1 MEKKIRKTTLKQ
13 NEILPSSFRDPSGFV
28 FSSEGTIYRQINEI
42 YKDEYEF
49 LNDSGLYSDLT
60 ESGFLIPHD
69 EVSVESQS
77 IDNAYKVIEP
87 KQIPFISYPYE
98 WSFNQMMDA
107 ALITLEIQKR
117 SLDHGMVLKD
127 ASAYNIQFINS
138 KPVFIDTLSFER
150 LDEGKPWVAYRQF
163 CQHFL
168 APLALMR
175 MKDVRLNQLL
185 KVHIDGVPLDLA
197 SKLLPFKSKLSIGLL
212 FHIHLH
218 ASAQKKY
225 SGKPEEASK
234 KENKKISKRVHLGL
248 VDNLKSSVLKLGWEP
263 SGTEWS
269 DYYDETNYSN
279 QAMNFKKE
287 KVESYLVKVH
297 PKSVWDLGANT
308 GEFSKLSAAMGIP
321 TIAFDIDPACV
332 DFNYRACRNEN
343 RECLLPLLL
352 DLANPSP
359 GIGWENRERSSFMER
374 GPVDLVMALALIHH
388 LVISNNV
395 PIARLA
401 EFFSK
406 ISQNLII
413 EFVPKSDSQVKR
425 LLAFRKDIFDDYH
438 IEGFISAFSSF
449 FEIVDKY
456 EIPESGRTLFLLRR
470 NDLHLL

>member
-1 MEKKIRKTTLKQ
+1 MTLIK

-28 FSSEGTIYRQINEI
+28 FSREGTIYRQINEN
-42 YKDEYEF
+42 YKDEYDF
-49 LNDSGLYSDLT
+49 LNNSGLYSDLT
-60 ESGFLIPHD
+60 ESELLIPHK
-69 EVSVESQS
+69 EVPVQS
-77 IDNAYKVIEP
+77 DNNDGAFKVIEP
-87 KQIPFISYPYE
+87 KPIPFISYPYE

-107 ALITLEIQKR
+107 ALLTLEIQKR
-117 SLDHGMVLKD
+117 SVDHGMVLKD

-175 MKDVRLNQLL
+175 LKDVRLNLLL
-185 KVHIDGVPLDLA
+185 KVHLDGIPLDLA
-197 SKLLPFKSKLSIGLL
+197 SKLLPFKSKFSIGLL

-218 ASAQKKY
+218 AGAQKKY
-225 SGKPEEASK
+225 SGKPEEALK
-234 KENKKISKRVHLGL
+234 KDNKKISKRVHQGL

-269 DYYDETNYSN
+269 DYYDDTNYSN
-279 QAMNFKKE
+279 NAMNLKKE
-287 KVESYLVKVH
+287 KVESYLMKVH
-297 PKSVWDLGANT
+297 PKMVWDMGANT

-332 DFNYRACRNEN
+332 DFNYRTCRNEN
-343 RECLLPLLL
+343 RESLLPLLL

-359 GIGWENRERSSFMER
+359 GIGWE
-374 GPVDLVMALALIHH
+374 MALALIHH

-395 PIARLA
+395 PISRLA

-425 LLAFRKDIFDDYH
+425 LLALRKDIFDDYQ
-438 IEGFISAFSSF
+438 IDGFIYAFKTY
-449 FEIVDKY
+449 FEIEDQY
-456 EIPESGRTLFLLRR
+456 EIPESGRTLFLMRR
-470 NDLHLL
+470 RDLDLI

>member
-1 MEKKIRKTTLKQ
+1 LEKKIRKTTLNK
-13 NEILPSSFRDPSGFV
+13 NETLPSSFRDPSGFV
-28 FSSEGTIYRQINEI
+28 FSREGVIYRQINEV
-42 YKDEYEF
+42 YKDDYNL

-60 ESGFLIPHD
+60 EAGLLIPHK
-69 EVSVESQS
+69 EVSTQSQNN
-77 IDNAYKVIEP
+77 DQAYKIIEP

-138 KPVFIDTLSFER
+138 QPVFIDTLSFEK
-150 LDEGKPWVAYRQF
+150 LDEGKPWLAYRQF

-175 MKDVRLNQLL
+175 IKDVRLNQLL
-185 KVHIDGVPLDLA
+185 KVHIDGIPLDLA

-234 KENKKISKRVHLGL
+234 KDNKKISKRVHQGL
-248 VDNLKSSVLKLGWEP
+248 ADNLKSSVLKLGWEP
-263 SGTEWS
+263 SDTEWS
-269 DYYDETNYSN
+269 DYYHETNYSN
-279 QAMNFKKE
+279 NAMNLKKE
-287 KVESYLVKVH
+287 KVESYLIKVQ
-297 PKSVWDLGANT
+297 PKTVWDMGANT
-308 GEFSKLSAAMGIP
+308 GEFSKLSAEMGIP

-332 DFNYRACRNEN
+332 DANYRACRNEN
-343 RECLLPLLL
+343 RESILPLLM

-359 GIGWENRERSSFMER
+359 GIGWENRELSSLMER
-374 GPVDLVMALALIHH
+374 GLADLVMALALIHH

-395 PIARLA
+395 PMALLA
-401 EFFSK
+401 EYLAK
-406 ISQNLII
+406 ISKHLII

-425 LLAFRKDIFDDYH
+425 LLALRKDIFTEYH
-438 IEGFISAFSSF
+438 IEGFISAFSAF
-449 FEIVDKY
+449 FEIDDQYK
-456 EIPESGRTLFLLRR
+456 IPESGRALFLMHPKS
-470 NDLHLL
+470 DLA